1 MHLFDFLKD
10 FVKSRPLTVASNLS
24 FSFLV
29 PIQDIVL
36 PHFYGKLIDSLSSSK
51 GLLKNITFVLALFTI
66 IEIGFV
72 FSDMHDIKAFSTFQT
87 FTRQEILKN
96 VMKKYEKN
104 FTDLYLGTLMSKIV
118 KIPYT
123 LVVWYE
129 RVKYQIIPYI
139 LVFGFASCY
148 FASHDKMLGTALF
161 ITAVGYA
168 AIIAGVPQFFCKEY
182 AIDKDKMINQI
193 HEEIDD
199 TLRNFIS
206 MHGDSERQQK
216 EVERLEEY
224 EALFTVK
231 FAETMQCLLKTKVYT
246 SITILAFTTFFI
258 LRSYHLLKNKKLTTA
273 MFSSM
278 FLILIYLSNSMMSLE
293 GQLREMIFDWGIIAE
308 SDELF
313 DKSPESSKSK
323 NPKATCRDVDIPQK
337 EGIGMKNVTFTFP
350 GKGNV
355 ILKDI
360 TFHINKSDTV
370 VLLGDIGSGKST
382 ILKLLLRFN
391 EPDSG
396 CIYIDG
402 KSYEDIPIKEI
413 KKRMGYMYQNPYLFN
428 RSVLEN
434 ILYGTD
440 GISRETVE
448 EFIKSIGVDK
458 EFANLEEG
466 IDTKVGKNGSRLSG
480 GQKQVVVA
488 LRVYFQDPDVVIMDE
503 PTASLDG
510 KTKALLKMLL
520 NVILKDKTTI
530 IVTHDEE
537 LLELANKQLYIQDG
551 VVIEKNNPKTTEKN
565 NSSFFMDGGLLDS
578 K

>member
-10 FVKSRPLTVASNLS
+10 FVKSRPLTVTSNLA

-36 PHFYGKLIDSLSSSK
+36 PHFYGKLIDSLSNNRD
-51 GLLKNITFVLALFTI
+51 LFKNIVFVLALFTI

-96 VMKKYEKN
+96 VMKKCEKN

-129 RVKYQIIPYI
+129 RVKYKIIPYI

-148 FASHDKMLGTALF
+148 FASHDRMLGTALF

-168 AIIAGVPQFFCKEY
+168 AIIMGVPQYFCKGY

-206 MHGDSERQQK
+206 MHGDTKKQNE
-216 EVERLEEY
+216 EIERLEEY
-224 EALFTVK
+224 EELFTVK
-231 FAETMQCLLKTKVYT
+231 FAQTMRCLLKTKVYT
-246 SITILAFTTFFI
+246 SITILSFTTFFI
-258 LRSYHLLKNKKLTTA
+258 LRSYHLLKQKKLTTA

-293 GQLREMIFDWGIIAE
+293 GDLREMIFDWGIIAE

-313 DKSPESSKSK
+313 DKHPFENIKP
-323 NPKATCRDVDIPQK
+323 NPKVTCKNVDIPK
-337 EGIGMKNVTFTFP
+337 EDGIGMKNVSFSFP
-350 GKGNV
+350 GKGNK

-360 TFHINKSDTV
+360 SFHINKSDTV
-370 VLLGDIGSGKST
+370 VLLGNIGSGKST

-402 KSYEDIPIKEI
+402 KSYEDIPIKDI

-434 ILYGTD
+434 ILYATD
-440 GISRETVE
+440 DVSREQVL

-458 EFANLEEG
+458 EFDNLEEG

-488 LRVYFQDPDVVIMDE
+488 LRIYFQNPDIIIMDE
-503 PTASLDG
+503 PTASLDN

-537 LLELANKQLYIQDG
+537 LLELANRQLYIEDG
-551 VVIEKNNPKTTEKN
+551 VLIEKTSPISTNKN
-565 NSSFFMDGGLLDS
+565 SDMFMMNGGLLE
-578 K
+578 